1 MRNVLLAGLLSCV
14 AAQAAAQVGL
24 PAVRLPNL
32 PPAGLPALPAV
43 GVPALTGEAAAALG
57 QLDSASLRALRQR
70 RIREL
75 LRRHRDV
82 LEADPNGA
90 PIVRGELLAFSPQPA
105 SLELAIAAGYTVVRE
120 RELGELGARI
130 VVLHAPDDTA
140 RSLTRLEGIDPSG
153 SYDFNH
159 VYLPSGLAAGA
170 AAPAPPPAA
179 GARTAAAI
187 AAAPAPASA
196 PAAVRVGLIDDGVDA
211 HHAALDAA
219 KIHPHGCAG
228 AAQPALHGTAV
239 ASLLVGHAGHFQGAA
254 PGAELYAADVFCG
267 RATGGAVDDVAEG
280 FAWLMHEQVPVIN
293 VSLVGPPD
301 RTLERVVAGAV
312 SRGYL
317 IVAAVGNDGPAAPPL
332 YPAAWPGVVG
342 VTAVDARHRVLP
354 EAERGPQVKFAAP
367 GADMAAARTPR
378 GYALVRGTSFA
389 APIVAGLL
397 AEALHAPDKAL
408 ADEALAGLERRAV
421 PLGARGLDPSY
432 GYGLVGAD
440 LAPAPA
446 LARRLE

>member
-1 MRNVLLAGLLSCV
+1 VRNVLLAGLLLCM
-14 AAQAAAQVGL
+14 AAQAQAQVGL

-32 PPAGLPALPAV
+32 PPVVPALPAA
-43 GVPALTGEAAAALG
+43 GVPPLTGEAGAALG
-57 QLDSASLRALRQR
+57 QLDSASLRALRQQ

-90 PIVRGELLAFSPQPA
+90 LIVRGELLAFSPPPA
-105 SLELAIAAGYTVVRE
+105 SLQLAIAAGYTVVRE

-140 RSLTRLEGIDPSG
+140 RSLRRLQGIDPTG

-159 VYLPSGLAAGA
+159 VYQPSGLPSGAAE
-170 AAPAPPPAA
+170 PPA
-179 GARTAAAI
+179 R
-187 AAAPAPASA
+187 PAPAAATPTAATSA
-196 PAAVRVGLIDDGVDA
+196 LPGAVRVGLIDDGVDA

-219 KIHPHGCAG
+219 KVHLHGCAG
-228 AAQPALHGTAV
+228 AALPALHGTAV
-239 ASLLVGHAGHFQGAA
+239 ASLLAGHAGQFHGAA

-267 RATGGAVDDVAEG
+267 RPTGGAVDDVAEAFG
-280 FAWLMHEQVPVIN
+280 WLVHEQVPVIN
-293 VSLVGPPD
+293 VSLVGAPN
-301 RTLERVVAGAV
+301 RTLESVVAGAV

-397 AEALHAPDKAL
+397 AQALHSPDKAA
-408 ADEALAGLERRAV
+408 ADEALAGLERRAL
-421 PLGARGLDPSY
+421 PLGVPRLDPSY
-432 GYGLVGAD
+432 GYGLVGAE

>member
-43 GVPALTGEAAAALG
+43 GVPPLTGEAAAALG

-105 SLELAIAAGYTVVRE
+105 ALERAIAAGYTVVRE

-159 VYLPSGLAAGA
+159 VYLPGGLPNGAAEPASAAGA
-170 AAPAPPPAA
+170 
-179 GARTAAAI
+179 TAASG
-187 AAAPAPASA
+187 AAT

-397 AEALHAPDKAL
+397 AEALHSPDKAL
-408 ADEALAGLERRAV
+408 ADAALAGLERRAV

>member
-1 MRNVLLAGLLSCV
+1 MRNVLLAGLLSCM

-32 PPAGLPALPAV
+32 PPVGVPALPAV
-43 GVPALTGEAAAALG
+43 GLPPLTGEAAAALG
-57 QLDSASLRALRQR
+57 QLDSASLRALRQQ

-90 PIVRGELLAFSPQPA
+90 LMVRGELLAFSPQPA
-105 SLELAIAAGYTVVRE
+105 ALELALAAGYTVVRE
-120 RELGELGARI
+120 RVLAELGVRI

-140 RSLTRLEGIDPSG
+140 RSLRRLQDIDPAG

-159 VYLPSGLAAGA
+159 IYLPSGSLSGGAEASPAARA
-170 AAPAPPPAA
+170 TAASAAPAP
-179 GARTAAAI
+179 GTA
-187 AAAPAPASA
+187 
-196 PAAVRVGLIDDGVDA
+196 RVGLIDDGVDA
-211 HHAALDAA
+211 HHAALDAV
-219 KIHPHGCAG
+219 KVHLHGCAG
-228 AAQPALHGTAV
+228 AALPALHGTAV
-239 ASLLVGHAGHFQGAA
+239 ASLLAGHAGGFQGAA

-267 RATGGAVDDVAEG
+267 RPTGGAVDDVAEG

-301 RTLERVVAGAV
+301 RTLESVVAGAV

-317 IVAAVGNDGPAAPPL
+317 VVAAVGNDGPAAPPL

-397 AEALHAPDKAL
+397 AQALHSPDKAS
-408 ADEALAGLERRAV
+408 AEEALTGLERRAL
-421 PLGARGLDPSY
+421 PLGASGLDPSY
-432 GYGLVGAD
+432 GYGLVGAE
-440 LAPAPA
+440 LAPAAA

>member
-1 MRNVLLAGLLSCV
+1 MRNVLLAGLLLCV
-14 AAQAAAQVGL
+14 AAQAKGQVSL

-32 PPAGLPALPAV
+32 PPVGVPALPAV
-43 GVPALTGEAAAALG
+43 GLPPLTDEAAAALG
-57 QLDSASLRALRQR
+57 QVDSASLRALRQQ

-105 SLELAIAAGYTVVRE
+105 SLQLALAAGYTVVRE
-120 RELGELGARI
+120 QGLAALGARI

-140 RSLTRLEGIDPSG
+140 RSLTRLQGIDPAG

-159 VYLPSGLAAGA
+159 LYLPSGSLSGATEPEPSPA
-170 AAPAPPPAA
+170 AA
-179 GARTAAAI
+179 RAAA
-187 AAAPAPASA
+187 ASSASA
-196 PAAVRVGLIDDGVDA
+196 SAAVRVGLIDDRVDG
-211 HHAALDAA
+211 HHAALDAVTV
-219 KIHPHGCAG
+219 HQHGCAG
-228 AAQPALHGTAV
+228 AVLPALHGTAV
-239 ASLLVGHAGHFQGAA
+239 ASLLAGHAGRFQGAA

-267 RATGGAVDDVAEG
+267 RPTGGAVDDVAEA
-280 FAWLMHEQVPVIN
+280 FAWLMREQVPVIN
-293 VSLVGPPD
+293 VSLVGPPN
-301 RTLERVVAGAV
+301 RTLESVVAGAV

-397 AEALHAPDKAL
+397 AAALHSPDRASAEEAVTELEQRAL
-408 ADEALAGLERRAV
+408 H
-421 PLGARGLDPSY
+421 LGAPGIDPSY
-432 GYGLVGAD
+432 GYGLVGAE
-440 LAPAPA
+440 LAPAAA